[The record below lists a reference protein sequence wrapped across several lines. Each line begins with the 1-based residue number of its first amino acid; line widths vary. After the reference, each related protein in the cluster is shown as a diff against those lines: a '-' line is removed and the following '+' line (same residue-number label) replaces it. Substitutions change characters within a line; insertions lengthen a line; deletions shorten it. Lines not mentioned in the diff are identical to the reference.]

1 MVVGACVHLVRHGVA
16 LRDVAQR
23 DSGPAAVVAGL
34 RLLSRQA
41 LLTQRD
47 ERTFPSPLPPPFP
60 PPLPS
65 CLSPSLST
73 HPVA

>member
-1 MVVGACVHLVRHGVA
+1 MAGVA

-23 DSGPAAVVAGL
+23 GSGLAAVVAGL

-47 ERTFPSPLPPPFP
+47 ERTFPAPPPTPPVSFP
-60 PPLPS
+60 
-65 CLSPSLST
+65 
-73 HPVA
+73 